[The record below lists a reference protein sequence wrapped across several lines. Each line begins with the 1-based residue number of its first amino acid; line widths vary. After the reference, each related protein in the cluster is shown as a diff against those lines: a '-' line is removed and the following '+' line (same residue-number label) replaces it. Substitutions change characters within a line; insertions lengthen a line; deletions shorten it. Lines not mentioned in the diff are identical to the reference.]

1 MKRFAVLFLTLALLV
16 LVCQAALAASAPKA
30 TNSSGV
36 EVVIKGHRFG
46 DAKEAILAAEGEP
59 EGTGIMD
66 GTGAEYVYYSTTV
79 VGLKAY
85 LVYYFT
91 DDRVCEFRYVL
102 TEEHSNNTLFL
113 DDYQKIR
120 DALISKYG
128 EPVALLS
135 GEKWDNSDHQEYYS
149 DNRGDALNYGYLTFT
164 DWFTAKDADIAM
176 HMSADNYEVSTTIS
190 YTSSVIKMPD
200 ENYDGDI

>member
-1 MKRFAVLFLTLALLV
+1 MKRFVTLLLTLVLLV
-16 LVCQAALAASAPKA
+16 FACQAALSEAAPKA
-30 TNSSGV
+30 TGSSGI

-46 DAKEAILAAEGEP
+46 EAKADILAAEGEP

-66 GTGAEYVYYSTTV
+66 GTGAEYVYYNTTV

-120 DALISKYG
+120 DALAGKYG
-128 EPVALLS
+128 EPEALLS
-135 GEKWDNSDHQEYYS
+135 GEKWDTADHKEYYS
-149 DNRGDALNYGYLTFT
+149 DNRGDALNYGYLTFS
-164 DWFTAKDADIAM
+164 DWFMAKDAEISM

-190 YTSSVIKMPD
+190 YTSSLIQMPE